1 MWICFSFM
9 SGMFRKIDKTT
20 IRENIRIWKIL
31 LFLVYRLTIGCNVF
45 KGASSYG
52 KFFLS
57 MLSFSPMFSSIDEL
71 MKFSLPLK
79 ILPAFDWFL
88 MVAHNGTTM
97 TTPPLSVHG
106 DVKQTENGLLLDG
119 KSGWLSAEGLA
130 GDHKNWLLNFNLF
143 FYHERWTL
151 KPIWN

>member
-1 MWICFSFM
+1 
-9 SGMFRKIDKTT
+9 
-20 IRENIRIWKIL
+20 
-31 LFLVYRLTIGCNVF
+31 
-45 KGASSYG
+45 
-52 KFFLS
+52 
-57 MLSFSPMFSSIDEL
+57 MFSSIDEL

-88 MVAHNGTTM
+88 MVVHNGTTM

-130 GDHKNWLLNFNLF
+130 GDYNIDRFLLLIYFIFKRKELLIGCIFSGIKYKNIGREF
-143 FYHERWTL
+143 
-151 KPIWN
+151 KSVD